1 MAPAKKGSSPQRR
14 PVVPPAL
21 AKTVGWLVGPG
32 RTMSLLALVLVALG
46 GGWYLIWRAVGPG
59 VLSSEDYRLTADGVE
74 ITPVPEWIHKQDRDI
89 CREVFRDAS
98 LDGGRLSIHDR
109 GLAEK
114 IRSAFALNPWVA
126 KVNGVRTYYPARV
139 KVDLVY
145 RRPVCVVEVGSER
158 LPVDRDGVLLP
169 REDLSTTEAARF
181 PRLVRI
187 DGLTST
193 LVGQRWNDPRV
204 AGAAEI
210 ADAFGP
216 AWEKL
221 GLEVIVP
228 LYAAGTDRVQDC
240 SYELATRGGTRIL
253 WGRAPSSAFPGES
266 SPAEKVGRLQEYQK
280 EHGTLEG
287 MSGAQQLDLTR
298 AGSIERR

>member
-1 MAPAKKGSSPQRR
+1 MGNAGKKGSLQRR
-14 PVVPPAL
+14 PLLPPGL
-21 AKTVGWLVGPG
+21 AKTLGWFLGPG
-32 RTMSLLALVLVALG
+32 RTITLLVLVLVAFG
-46 GGWYLIWRAVGPG
+46 GGWYLVWRRVGPG
-59 VLSSEDYRLTADGVE
+59 VLSSEDYRLTADAVE

-98 LDGGRLSIHDR
+98 LDGGRLPINDP

-126 KVNGVRTYYPARV
+126 KVHSVRKYHPARV

-145 RRPVCVVEVGSER
+145 RRPVCVVEIGTER

-169 REDLSTTEAARF
+169 REDLTSTEAARY

-187 DGLTST
+187 DGLTNT

-210 ADAFGP
+210 ADAFGS

-221 GLEVIVP
+221 ALEMIVP
-228 LYAAGTDRVQDC
+228 LSAAATDRGPDC
-240 SYELATRGGTRIL
+240 SYELVTRGGTRIL

-266 SPAEKVGRLQEYQK
+266 SPAEKVGRLQQYFR

-287 MSGAQQLDLTR
+287 PSGPQPLDLTR
-298 AGSIERR
+298 PGTIERR